1 MPDTRTLLIDD
12 DPFALKLLTHQLA
25 QIGMVVIETATSGQH
40 ALEILIRKQADTGDL
55 IFLDLNMPEMDG
67 VEFMRH
73 LAALRFPGHL
83 VLVSGEDQRILET
96 ATSLARTHRLNVLG
110 HLQKPV
116 QPAALRTL
124 LDSRGASSSRRDGKR
139 KKVFEPEEVRLA
151 IARRELVNFYQPKV
165 NLASG
170 ALNGVETL
178 VRWRHPVDG
187 LIFPDQFIGVA
198 EEHGL
203 MDDLTRTVLC
213 EALEQTRRWLN
224 AGLTHKVAV
233 NISMDNLKRLDF
245 ADFVIAE
252 IKRHDIPAQHLI
264 LEITESRLMQDVLSS
279 LDVLARLRMKKISL
293 SIDDFGTGHSSL
305 TQLRD
310 LPFDELKIDRSF
322 VHAASA
328 DRTRH
333 AILSASLDMTRKLG
347 MRSVA
352 EGVEDLADW
361 NFLRTLNCDLVQG
374 YFIAKPMPAD
384 DLPAWL
390 AEWETRRPA
399 LLI

>member
-1 MPDTRTLLIDD
+1 MPDTRILLVDD
-12 DPFALKLLTHQLA
+12 DPFALKLLAHQLA
-25 QIGMVVIETATSGQH
+25 QMGMVVIETATSGQH

-55 IFLDLNMPEMDG
+55 VFLDLNMPEMDG

-83 VLVSGEDQRILET
+83 VLVSGEDRRILET
-96 ATSLARTHRLNVLG
+96 ATFLARTHRLNVLG

-116 QPAALRTL
+116 QPAALKIL
-124 LDSRGASSSRRDGKR
+124 LDSRGASPSRRDSKR
-139 KKVFEPEEVRLA
+139 EKVFEPEEVRLA

-165 NLASG
+165 DLASG

-178 VRWRHPVDG
+178 VSWRHPVDG

-213 EALEQTRRWLN
+213 GALEQARRWLD

-252 IKRHDIPAQHLI
+252 IKRHGIPAQHLI

-322 VHAASA
+322 VHAAGA

-333 AILSASLDMTRKLG
+333 AIL
-347 MRSVA
+347 
-352 EGVEDLADW
+352 
-361 NFLRTLNCDLVQG
+361 
-374 YFIAKPMPAD
+374 
-384 DLPAWL
+384 
-390 AEWETRRPA
+390 RRNVK
-399 LLI
+399 IT